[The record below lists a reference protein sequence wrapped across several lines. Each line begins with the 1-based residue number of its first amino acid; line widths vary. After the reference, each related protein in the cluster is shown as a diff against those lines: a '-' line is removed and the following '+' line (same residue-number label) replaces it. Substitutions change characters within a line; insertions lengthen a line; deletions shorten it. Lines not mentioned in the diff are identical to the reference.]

1 MQSIPYHILLLL
13 GDLHVRHGACEAVQ
27 LHHHLLPI
35 DRKLLIAGV
44 TAGHHPPTHHC
55 KNTMGIFHAGSFV
68 VVISFSLCVLRSI
81 DSSVVV

>member
-35 DRKLLIAGV
+35 DRILCIGGV
-44 TAGHHPPTHHC
+44 TGGDNPPTPHC
-55 KNTMGIFHAGSFV
+55 KNIIGYLHSGFLVALS
-68 VVISFSLCVLRSI
+68 SLLSVLRSNA
-81 DSSVVV
+81 